1 MNLNHFHILTAAILC
16 VYTFPLEHGSA
27 AEPTAREV
35 DVVIYGG
42 TPAGVMAAVQVQLM
56 GKSCVLIEPGHHLG
70 GLSSSG
76 LGRTDAD
83 DTRVIGGLAR
93 EFYKRLKQHYDRDE
107 SWIYEDRQRYKAY
120 KADADGM
127 FYFEPHVAEKLFD
140 QFAKESGAMV
150 VRGER
155 LDLKSGVVMQG
166 RRITAFV
173 LKGKTL
179 GRHVH
184 RCQLRRRSASRCRRQ
199 IHHRSGGEFSLQR
212 DPQRSAGSPCPPP
225 PTWRRYRSLGI
236 SRATRTAVCCP
247 ESGPNPVPTAA
258 ETSVSRLTT
267 SACA

>member
-1 MNLNHFHILTAAILC
+1 M
-16 VYTFPLEHGSA
+16 
-27 AEPTAREV
+27 AR
-35 DVVIYGG
+35 
-42 TPAGVMAAVQVQLM
+42 
-56 GKSCVLIEPGHHLG
+56 
-70 GLSSSG
+70 
-76 LGRTDAD
+76 RTDAD
-83 DTRVIGGLAR
+83 DTRVIGGCGCR

-166 RRITAFV
+166 RRITA
-173 LKGKTL
+173 LRAESGKTFKGAMFIDASYEGDL
-179 GRHVH
+179 LPGAGVRYTIGREANFFTT
-184 RCQLRRRSASRCRRQ
+184 RPSTECRQ
-199 IHHRSGGEFSLQR
+199 PL
-212 DPQRSAGSPCPPP
+212 
-225 PTWRRYRSLGI
+225 PTTTNLATVSIPGI